1 MQSMAISALHGL
13 ERSVTFAISK
23 LNRPGYYLQKLAG
36 MINYLHFLLQ
46 WKGGRCLEFLPAMIR
61 MGAGAMKAVAGVIL
75 VAVWALVTGVA
86 AQPGQAPGAS
96 PDWMT
101 GTAVTSLS

>member
-1 MQSMAISALHGL
+1 MNDRQ
-13 ERSVTFAISK
+13 
-23 LNRPGYYLQKLAG
+23 
-36 MINYLHFLLQ
+36 FLLQ
-46 WKGGRCLEFLPAMIR
+46 WKEGRYLEFLPAMIR
-61 MGAGAMKAVAGVIL
+61 TGAGAMKAVTGVIL

-101 GTAVTSLS
+101 GTAATSLSPGAAQ